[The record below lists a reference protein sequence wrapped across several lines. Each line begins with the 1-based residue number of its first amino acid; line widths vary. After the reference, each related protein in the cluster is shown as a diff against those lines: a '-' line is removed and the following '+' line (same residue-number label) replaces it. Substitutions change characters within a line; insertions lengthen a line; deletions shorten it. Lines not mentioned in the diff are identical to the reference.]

1 MEATRSCMSD
11 RIRRTLTERILNGEL
26 APGAR
31 LLEKELAKEFDTS
44 QTPVREAL
52 RELET
57 MRLVDSE
64 PYRGTRVRSVSDQ
77 EMAEAYAVRAVLEQM
92 AAELAAVQ
100 LKGNAAK
107 LRKALAEIHA
117 AARAGD
123 QDRYAAA
130 NLKLHRGIMEASGNA
145 VLVQVWDSLGF
156 ETRIRVMVARHAKD
170 MIELAARHD
179 PMIDA
184 LEKGDAKLAGQ
195 LLRNHSEQ
203 FVEENLAYAKN
214 QAMEATNN

>member
-1 MEATRSCMSD
+1 
-11 RIRRTLTERILNGEL
+11 
-26 APGAR
+26 
-31 LLEKELAKEFDTS
+31 
-44 QTPVREAL
+44 
-52 RELET
+52 
-57 MRLVDSE
+57 
-64 PYRGTRVRSVSDQ
+64 
-77 EMAEAYAVRAVLEQM
+77 
-92 AAELAAVQ
+92 VQ

-107 LRKALAEIHA
+107 LRKSLAEIHV

-123 QDRYAAA
+123 QERYAVA

-203 FVEENLAYAKN
+203 FVEENLANAKN
-214 QAMEATNN
+214 QSIEVAANN